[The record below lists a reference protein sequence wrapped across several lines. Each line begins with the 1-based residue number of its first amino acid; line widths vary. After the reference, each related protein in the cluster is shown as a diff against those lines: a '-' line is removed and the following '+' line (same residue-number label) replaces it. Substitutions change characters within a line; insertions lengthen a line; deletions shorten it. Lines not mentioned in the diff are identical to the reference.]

1 MGYRHQ
7 ITLTIPAQVS
17 CLSFIESCQLL
28 VGSDD
33 GSVRLYGLDTYKVL
47 KAIRGLGPI
56 SSVAF
61 QSQSPATQLWVA
73 AGRQA
78 LRFSLGTDKLVLTSS
93 DAVQI
98 LDVGVDDDD
107 IVGEFTINVKGTK
120 MAFCTDSG
128 SVGVV
133 DLETNEVTR
142 MKQSHNSVCGSVRFI
157 PGRPSELVSVGYDH
171 ALLHFDF
178 MQRSMLSRDD
188 LTAAP
193 PSSGVSLSPPFILS
207 LSMSQTGILAA
218 GTADGRLYV
227 GTGGEKSSEA
237 SGVRQRR
244 QRKWKGLKMD
254 DRIIA
259 DVAEGPIVALAFTE
273 ARELLT
279 CTLLGKVTQ
288 YRICGSA
295 AGGTLKL
302 EPQWIGESKNA
313 YKVNSIAFSGGSIVI
328 GGFQE
333 DGKGVIEVW
342 SAC

>member
-1 MGYRHQ
+1 
-7 ITLTIPAQVS
+7 
-17 CLSFIESCQLL
+17 
-28 VGSDD
+28 
-33 GSVRLYGLDTYKVL
+33 
-47 KAIRGLGPI
+47 
-56 SSVAF
+56 
-61 QSQSPATQLWVA
+61 
-73 AGRQA
+73 
-78 LRFSLGTDKLVLTSS
+78 
-93 DAVQI
+93 
-98 LDVGVDDDD
+98 
-107 IVGEFTINVKGTK
+107 

-207 LSMSQTGILAA
+207 LSMSPTGILAA

-227 GTGGEKSSEA
+227 STGGEKSSEA
-237 SGVRQRR
+237 SGIRQRR

-254 DRIIA
+254 GRIIA
-259 DVAEGPIVALAFTE
+259 DVAEGPIVAVAFTE
-273 ARELLT
+273 ARELLA
-279 CTLLGKVTQ
+279 CTLLGKITQ

-302 EPQWIGESKNA
+302 EPQWIDQSKNA

-333 DGKGVIEVW
+333 DGKGVIELW